1 MFVDAPPT
9 GAPAGKFV
17 NCEPSPKYVTIPDPE
32 GPTVPPV
39 PILTPLLAV
48 NIPIESTFVTSSY
61 VNVPAI
67 PTVPLNLASLTKV
80 ISCVARS
87 T

>member
-9 GAPAGKFV
+9 GAPAGSPV
-17 NCEPSPKYVTIPDPE
+17 NPDPSPVI
-32 GPTVPPV
+32 VPPV
-39 PILTPLLAV
+39 TLIPALAV
-48 NIPIESTFVTSSY
+48 IIPIASIFATSSY

-67 PTVPLNLASLTKV
+67 PTVPLNFASVTKV
-80 ISCVARS
+80 ISPVARS